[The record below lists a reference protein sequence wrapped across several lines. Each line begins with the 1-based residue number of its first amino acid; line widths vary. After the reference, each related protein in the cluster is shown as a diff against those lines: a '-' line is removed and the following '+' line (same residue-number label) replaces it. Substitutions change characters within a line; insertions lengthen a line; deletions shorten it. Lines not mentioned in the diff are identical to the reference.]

1 MKPQAT
7 LSCTRATLGGLLLA
21 VAVCALFQFTPVPV
35 AATQGATAQP
45 TATPPSYW
53 VRITHV
59 KPGMEGAFRD
69 LQINEALPALKKG
82 GVKEHNVWNTAVFGE
97 GYEYISVEPSRG
109 LANLDEPNPMT
120 KALGAEG
127 ARALNAKWSQ
137 LVADTRRF
145 SVQLRP
151 ELCIP
156 LKRDAEPKLAVVY
169 RTKIAPFRT
178 QEYEDIFKNFTLSW
192 LRKGESNGFLMS
204 KVGLGGDN
212 NEYFGMFFLDSFAGI
227 DKWGISLVKA
237 GTSGGSGGAAPKLAG
252 VVLSQES
259 AVYRYVPELSI
270 RPEAQKA
277 AK

>member
-1 MKPQAT
+1 MKHHHSLTIAGSVALT
-7 LSCTRATLGGLLLA
+7 LAAL
-21 VAVCALFQFTPVPV
+21 ALFNFPTLPTTAQTTTP
-35 AATQGATAQP
+35 QTAQP
-45 TATPPSYW
+45 TATPSSYW

-97 GYEYISVEPSRG
+97 GYEYISVEPSPG
-109 LANLDEPNPMT
+109 LANLDESSPMA
-120 KALGAEG
+120 KALGVEG
-127 ARALNAKWSQ
+127 ARALTVKWGQ

-156 LKRDAEPKLAVVY
+156 LKRDAEPKVAVVY

-178 QEYEDIFKNFTLSW
+178 QEYEEISKNFTLSW
-192 LRKGESNGFLMS
+192 LRKGESNGFLMG
-204 KVGLGGDN
+204 KVGFGGDN
-212 NEYFGMFFLDSFAGI
+212 NEYFGMFLLDSFAGI

-237 GTSGGSGGAAPKLAG
+237 ATSGGSSGAAPKLAG
-252 VVLSQES
+252 IVLSQES

-270 RPEAQKA
+270 RP
-277 AK
+277 